1 MKSYEEFVRSMNEIH
16 KANRTIHVT
25 LSYLEKLKKD
35 HASKIQLL
43 DKKIEELSEAQ
54 DDEAIKE
61 AIVKISGVKGELLFR
76 YYIDGEPMKAIA
88 SSLNYTEANCWKLH
102 KKGLQELYMEVK
114 NETD

>member
-1 MKSYEEFVRSMNEIH
+1 MNELH
-16 KANRTIHVT
+16 KANRTMNVT

-54 DDEAIKE
+54 DDEAIKK

-102 KKGLQELYMEVK
+102 KKGLQELYMEAE
-114 NETD
+114 NEKDSRDN

>member
-16 KANRTIHVT
+16 KTNRTLNVA

-35 HASKIQLL
+35 HTNKIQLL
-43 DKKIEELSEAQ
+43 DKKIEALSEPH

-61 AIVKISGVKGELLFR
+61 AITKISGVKGELLFR
-76 YYIDGEPMKAIA
+76 YYIDGEPMKTIA

-114 NETD
+114 NE